1 MANEKVDM
9 SMTKKQYEDQAKQIA
24 IYAGRKVP
32 VDQMKIDELMDRFL
46 MKDSES
52 NIQLLTEGGLDF
64 SGFTQQNSTFF
75 NQQQNLFEKTLLAG
89 GAAQNQPTAK
99 VSTAAGNNK
108 QVVQ

>member
-52 NIQLLTEGGLDF
+52 NI
-64 SGFTQQNSTFF
+64 
-75 NQQQNLFEKTLLAG
+75 
-89 GAAQNQPTAK
+89 
-99 VSTAAGNNK
+99 
-108 QVVQ
+108 

>member
-1 MANEKVDM
+1 M

-32 VDQMKIDELMDRFL
+32 VDQMKIDELVDRFL

-99 VSTAAGNNK
+99 VSTAAGNNNYR
-108 QVVQ
+108 VLPERIG